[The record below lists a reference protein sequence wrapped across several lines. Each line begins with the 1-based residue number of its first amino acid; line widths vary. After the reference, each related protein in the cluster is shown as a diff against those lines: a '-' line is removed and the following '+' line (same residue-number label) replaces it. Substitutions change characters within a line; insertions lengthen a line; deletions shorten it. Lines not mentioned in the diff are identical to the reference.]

1 MAIKNIKLRNK
12 YLPYND
18 LELNFFYKN
27 NKLSRE
33 LLIFGRNGTGKS
45 TIANTIDRFK
55 DCFEMSPELNIEYL
69 DNTNKQSKFLI
80 FNDYFIEKNIK
91 FSESDNLKA
100 IVMFDEQG
108 DIERNIEIQENRLE
122 NIENSK
128 TFYNKKIE
136 CYNKQKE
143 LDGVLKLLRGDNNWA
158 GRARLLDKNSKNNKR
173 VDISVLNK
181 VLDYKN
187 EEDLRGLFKQLDS
200 QIEIINR
207 YSNEDRIEEI
217 EKYKGLEKNTQ
228 ERIEK
233 TLKDTINLQ
242 FSSNID
248 SKIEKIFDE
257 FGNNYLQNLDEY
269 LKANPEICKTCLRPL
284 DKDYTQELREKLKF
298 AFQNDLIEEKKE
310 EINDLINTIKVENS
324 LEFEKINTD
333 DINLEIE
340 NLNKK
345 NRQIK
350 ENLLHKSLNI
360 NSKINIDFKEY
371 REILNNLNYKVQNL
385 NNDIREYNR
394 EIERLNDHKNTYE
407 QINFKI
413 AYKEIENEYFNY
425 KKNIEKHETYE
436 LKFNKCNKLIN
447 KLDLR
452 IDKLKIKQSQ
462 TSIALEIMNRELA
475 LIFFDKNRLAL
486 VGKDGHYEILV
497 RGQNIPISKLS
508 TGEKTYYH

>member
-1 MAIKNIKLRNK
+1 M
-12 YLPYND
+12 
-18 LELNFFYKN
+18 
-27 NKLSRE
+27 
-33 LLIFGRNGTGKS
+33 
-45 TIANTIDRFK
+45 ANTIDRFK

-345 NRQIK
+345 
-350 ENLLHKSLNI
+350 
-360 NSKINIDFKEY
+360 
-371 REILNNLNYKVQNL
+371 
-385 NNDIREYNR
+385 
-394 EIERLNDHKNTYE
+394 
-407 QINFKI
+407 
-413 AYKEIENEYFNY
+413 
-425 KKNIEKHETYE
+425 
-436 LKFNKCNKLIN
+436 
-447 KLDLR
+447 
-452 IDKLKIKQSQ
+452 IDK
-462 TSIALEIMNRELA
+462 
-475 LIFFDKNRLAL
+475 
-486 VGKDGHYEILV
+486 
-497 RGQNIPISKLS
+497 SK
-508 TGEKTYYH
+508 KTYYISL